1 MPQFDLRGIHC
12 AKYVNTEGAIT
23 YTDAQ
28 EVGDAM
34 TATLEMTFAEGR
46 LYAESTL
53 AEFMRKATGG
63 TISLGVKYIKA
74 AAQQLLFGSTAKS
87 RSITVAG
94 STVSVSGLVL
104 GAKSTPA
111 YVGVSFY
118 APDMIDGVEK
128 YTCVFAS
135 KCLFG
140 PPSMTLQTAGE
151 NIQFNTPVTSG
162 EFLASDAASQDMLE
176 VAVCDTEAA
185 AIAWCAAVLA

>member
-23 YTDAQ
+23 YTNAQ

-63 TISLGVKYIKA
+63 TISLGVKYIKS

>member
-12 AKYVNTEGAIT
+12 AKYNNNDGAIT
-23 YTDAQ
+23 YTNVQ

-34 TATLEMTFAEGR
+34 TATLEMRFAEGR

-63 TISLGVKYIKA
+63 TIALGVKYIKN
-74 AAQQLLFGSTAKS
+74 AAQQLMFGSTSKT
-87 RSITVAG
+87 RSITSGG
-94 STVSVSGLVL
+94 SSQNVSSLVL

-118 APDMIDGVEK
+118 SPDMIDGVEK

-140 PPSMTLQTAGE
+140 PPSMTLQTASE
-151 NIQFNTPVTSG
+151 NIQFNTPTTSG

>member
-12 AKYVNTEGAIT
+12 ARYVNTNGAIS
-23 YTDAQ
+23 YTDVQ

-34 TATLEMTFAEGR
+34 TAALEMRFAEGR

-63 TISLGVKYIKA
+63 TISLGVKYIKT
-74 AAQQLLFGSTAKS
+74 AAQKLLFGSTEKS
-87 RSITVAG
+87 RSITVEGTA
-94 STVSVSGLVL
+94 STVKSLVL

-118 APDMIDGVEK
+118 APDMVDGVEK
-128 YTCVFAS
+128 FTCVFAS

-151 NIQFNTPVTSG
+151 NIQFNTPTTSG

-176 VAVCDTEAA
+176 VAICDTEAA
-185 AIAWCAAVLA
+185 AIAWCAAVFA

>member
-12 AKYVNTEGAIT
+12 AKYVNTAGTIT
-23 YTDAQ
+23 YTDVQ

-34 TATLEMTFAEGR
+34 TATLEMRFAEGR

-63 TISLGVKYIKA
+63 TIALGVKYIKDS
-74 AAQQLLFGSTAKS
+74 AQQLMFGSTTKS
-87 RSITVAG
+87 RSITVG
-94 STVSVSGLVL
+94 SSTVSVSSLAL

-118 APDMIDGVEK
+118 APDMVDGVEK

-140 PPSMTLQTAGE
+140 PPSMSLQTAGE
-151 NIQFNTPVTSG
+151 NIQFNTPTTSG
-162 EFLASDAASQDMLE
+162 EFLASDASTQDMLE

-185 AIAWCAAVLA
+185 AIAWCAAVFA

>member
-12 AKYVNTEGAIT
+12 AKYNNNGGAIT
-23 YTDAQ
+23 YTNVQ

-34 TATLEMTFAEGR
+34 TATLEMRFAEGR

-63 TISLGVKYIKA
+63 TIALGVKYIKN
-74 AAQQLLFGSTAKS
+74 AAQQLMFGSSSKT
-87 RSITVAG
+87 RSITAG
-94 STVSVSGLVL
+94 GSSQNVSSLVL

-151 NIQFNTPVTSG
+151 NIQFNTPTTSG